1 MSLELDITY
10 EKYKNTPLP
19 LHDHPNQIKHLQIE
33 CVEEWFVGLCK
44 SEDYIWGEEIWTD
57 KMGPCVLF
65 TNIVNFDNLI
75 SLKLGSV
82 ALETKYW
89 VEFAMNSKCLK
100 ELELFLTEDV
110 ESRDF
115 FNFSEEALE
124 SLLKIPTLENVYL
137 HTLRL
142 DFFPKGTPTLRA
154 EPEGFTLDGNEMM
167 KKQSN
172 VKEFKLRYW
181 LHKKRYDDANDE
193 EQNNYW
199 NYGLSPEFNNSFAT
213 NIGTYVHLERLELM
227 GMFEIDNIDAG
238 LNNIINNC
246 PKLNE
251 FKNTYDSCKLET
263 LVKLIQMPNIKLIH
277 TSIDSDGTEEFQLEL
292 MKNCD
297 LSKLEKFRVHYSS
310 KYPNLYEKIYTIL
323 KKTCPRLVMD
333 YKEEDYHN
341 EKFTFTKSGPT
352 VNKMI

>member
-1 MSLELDITY
+1 MSLKLDITY

-33 CVEEWFVGLCK
+33 CVEEWFLGLCK
-44 SEDYIWGEEIWTD
+44 SEDYIWAEEIWTD

-75 SLKLGSV
+75 TLKLGSV

-100 ELELFLTEDV
+100 ELELFLTEDR

-124 SLLKIPTLENVYL
+124 SLMKIPTLENVYL

-142 DFFPKGTPTLRA
+142 DFFPKGTPTLA
-154 EPEGFTLDGNEMM
+154 GNEMM

-193 EQNNYW
+193 ERNNYW
-199 NYGLSPEFNNSFAT
+199 NYKLSPEFENSFAT
-213 NIGTYVHLERLELM
+213 NIGTYVHLERLKIME
-227 GMFEIDNIDAG
+227 MFETENRDAE

-246 PKLNE
+246 PKLVE
-251 FKNTYDSCKLET
+251 YHGVSDSCKLET

-277 TSIDSDGTEEFQLEL
+277 TSIDSDLSDGTEEFQPDEL
-292 MKNCD
+292 KHCD
-297 LSKLEKFRVHYSS
+297 LSKLEKFRIHYYISS
-310 KYPNLYEKIYTIL
+310 KYPNLHEKIYAIF

-341 EKFTFTKSGPT
+341 EKFTFTKSGPF
-352 VNKMI
+352 

>member
-1 MSLELDITY
+1 
-10 EKYKNTPLP
+10 
-19 LHDHPNQIKHLQIE
+19 
-33 CVEEWFVGLCK
+33 
-44 SEDYIWGEEIWTD
+44 
-57 KMGPCVLF
+57 
-65 TNIVNFDNLI
+65 
-75 SLKLGSV
+75 
-82 ALETKYW
+82 
-89 VEFAMNSKCLK
+89 MNSKYLK
-100 ELELFLTEDV
+100 ELELFLTEDI

-142 DFFPKGTPTLRA
+142 DFFPKGTP
-154 EPEGFTLDGNEMM
+154 TLDGNEMM

-246 PKLNE
+246 PNLVE

-277 TSIDSDGTEEFQLEL
+277 TNIDSDLSDGTEEFQLDKL
-292 MKNCD
+292 KHCD
-297 LSKLEKFRVHYSS
+297 LSKLEKFRIHYYISS
-310 KYPNLYEKIYTIL
+310 KYPNLHEKIYTIL

-333 YKEEDYHN
+333 YKEEIEN
-341 EKFTFTKSGPT
+341 FTFTKSGPY
-352 VNKMI
+352 